1 MLKRTFSFLLLL
13 CSAAAFAQAP
23 AKDAAAPREP
33 KTPEQR
39 ATALADRLEK
49 DLALSADQKTKVHAL
64 ALTKAQKMDQLR
76 EQNKGKEKTT
86 WADARKQVRDEFT
99 AGMKSV
105 LTPEQFAKWEAQKKE
120 HRRHA
125 KPKSPEERAAGF
137 ANHLEKQLGL
147 SATQKT
153 EVQRLAL
160 EKDKKLLELREK
172 NKGKEKSEWE
182 NERKQVTR
190 DFISGMKTALT
201 AEQFAKWEA
210 MKKERHDNKKEPEK
224 KK

>member
-39 ATALADRLEK
+39 ATALADHLEK
-49 DLALSADQKTKVHAL
+49 SLTLTPEQKTKVHAL

-76 EQNKGKEKTT
+76 EQNKGKEKAT
-86 WADARKQVRDEFT
+86 WATARKQVRDEFT
-99 AGMKSV
+99 AGIKSV

-120 HRRHA
+120 HRQQA

-160 EKDKKLLELREK
+160 EKDKKHRELREK
-172 NKGKEKSEWE
+172 NKGREKTEWE
-182 NERKQVTR
+182 NERRQVNQE
-190 DFISGMKTALT
+190 FISGMKAALT

-210 MKKERHDNKKEPEK
+210 MKKEHHDDKKGPEK
-224 KK
+224 K